1 MPTQCFLNLSKEKQM
16 KIIGASLCEISKVPV
31 DKISINKI
39 IRNAGI
45 SRGSFYQYFKDKY
58 DLLDFIFSDFS
69 SKMQSCINESLKK
82 YNGNIFD
89 IAGGVFEDFILLG
102 KDEDNLNALKNF
114 FLGMKFDKN
123 NHISMLNLFNISED
137 FFVNEIIPYIEVNKF
152 RDSSESFI
160 KEVSELIVLL
170 MRQSFTDVF
179 SDYQNR
185 DIYKQDFYTKLDII
199 RRGAIKE

>member
-1 MPTQCFLNLSKEKQM
+1 MPTQCFFNLPKEKQM
-16 KIIGASLCEISKVPV
+16 KIVGASLCELSRVPA

-39 IRNAGI
+39 IQTAGI
-45 SRGSFYQYFKDKY
+45 SWGSFYQYFKDKY

-89 IAGGVFEDFILLG
+89 MAGRVFEDFILLG
-102 KDEDNLNALKNF
+102 KDEDKLNALKNF

-123 NHISMLNLFNISED
+123 NRISMLKLFNIPEN
-137 FFVNEIIPYIEVNKF
+137 FFINKIMPYIEINKF
-152 RDSSESFI
+152 RDSSEDFI
-160 KEVSELIVLL
+160 TGISELIILL
-170 MRQSFTDVF
+170 MKQSFTDIF

-199 RRGAIKE
+199 RRGAIK